1 MRLGTYRGTDG
12 ARVISVTGKGWLDVA
27 AALGGGAPWARDM
40 TSLLKAGPEA
50 AARVQ
55 EATDRASGPMFEP
68 DLRRLC
74 APVPRPGKIFC
85 IGLNYKEHA
94 AETGAR
100 LPTAPEV
107 FMRAATTLVG
117 PRDPVPVPSR
127 SERFD
132 VESEL
137 CIVIGRPCRHAT
149 KENALDH
156 VFGYTI
162 FNDLSV
168 RDFQRRGSQ
177 WTPGKNWDGS
187 GPCGPFIVTPDEL
200 DDPSALDISSDIDG
214 FALQHANTGNLIFDL
229 PTLIEDLSRFST
241 LEPGDLIATGTPP
254 GVGDARTPPVYLRKG
269 QVARCTVQGIGS
281 LENMAIDEGEWLRQR
296 EAGTV

>member
-12 ARVISVTGKGWLDVA
+12 TRVISVTDKGWLDVA
-27 AALGGGAPWARDM
+27 AAVGSAAPWASDM
-40 TSLLKAGPEA
+40 TSLLKAGAEA
-50 AARVQ
+50 AARVR
-55 EATDRASGPMFEP
+55 EATARASGPMLEP
-68 DLRRLC
+68 DFRRLA

-94 AETGAR
+94 AETGAK
-100 LPTAPEV
+100 LPTSPEV

-117 PRDPVPVPSR
+117 ARDPVPVPSR

-137 CIVIGRPCRHAT
+137 CIVIGRACRHAT
-149 KENALDH
+149 KDNALDH

-200 DDPSALDISSDIDG
+200 EDASALDISSDIDG
-214 FALQHANTGNLIFDL
+214 FVLQSSNTRNLIFDL

-254 GVGDARTPPVYLRKG
+254 GVGDARKPPVYLRQG